1 MVKLEPS
8 EKAKK
13 RGKKLFDDDDFFVM
27 KKKKT
32 KAPAEVKPEIKQPE
46 TKDISAV
53 EEKPQ
58 SRENPEPIHLPL
70 PPKAKAEETISE
82 ILVSD
87 DVGESFHTAHNTS
100 DAEEIFEV
108 HNTKTIS
115 DPVEIVSDEESDGEF
130 GDLIKAHSGQKQNND
145 EADRLYE
152 LTVTSKLGLDEQ
164 HTITCRGNQTFMEIL
179 DNMRIQAMR
188 LFVPF
193 TLKGG
198 CLIWIDGKL
207 ELKPFFRPST
217 LRIPKPS
224 KPALKTLLNCLYIP
238 EGCRQDFDEIY
249 PEFHE
254 STDNGDA
261 EEDLAIVEM
270 KAESAPK
277 AEEEKKIEYF
287 IIGLK
292 GKDNKRIEA
301 EVGPQTKIRALLQ
314 HYLKSK
320 EIDERLVS
328 KARLVFDD
336 EDLDLDGVVGDTE
349 LEEDFEVQVYIN

>member
-13 RGKKLFDDDDFFVM
+13 RSKKLFDDDDFFVM
-27 KKKKT
+27 KKKKA
-32 KAPAEVKPEIKQPE
+32 KAPAELKPEIKQPE
-46 TKDISAV
+46 AKDIPDMKS
-53 EEKPQ
+53 KSQ
-58 SRENPEPIHLPL
+58 ENLKSIHLPL
-70 PPKAKAEETISE
+70 PPKAKAEDAQPE

-87 DVGESFHTAHNTS
+87 DVGESFHTAQNTS

-108 HNTKTIS
+108 HNTNTIS
-115 DPVEIVSDEESDGEF
+115 DQVEIVSDEESDGEF
-130 GDLIKAHSGQKQNND
+130 GELIKAHSSQKQNKD

-238 EGCRQDFDEIY
+238 EGCRQNFEQLY

-254 STDNGDA
+254 STDHSDA
-261 EEDLAIVEM
+261 EEDLSIVEF

-277 AEEEKKIEYF
+277 EEEEKKIDYF

-301 EVGPQTKIRALLQ
+301 EVGPETKIRALLQ
-314 HYLKSK
+314 HYLKCK
-320 EIDERLVS
+320 EIDEQLVS